1 MDDFLERWRV
11 PIIAVLIVLIAGR
24 AGGHVRALAA
34 HGFTGNAL
42 RPPCQSVSSIGQSCS
57 EDRRAAPDWAEGICD
72 GRSVAHPGVYPFRD
86 GERVEDAL
94 KAAGGTLADAD
105 LSRLNLAQRLRDEGY
120 IVVPRQGETP
130 VPGASGVSPSGG
142 ASSSSQSGKLN
153 INTATLAQLDALP
166 GIGATYAQRILDYRA
181 QNGPFQTVSD
191 LADKKLVP
199 QGTLDKIKDTIDVR

>member
-11 PIIAVLIVLIAGR
+11 PIIAVLTVLIAGGLVVLYMR
-24 AGGHVRALAA
+24 WPRTTSPATRSGASVNLSPQSGNPVVKTAEPRQSGLKVYV
-34 HGFTGNAL
+34 TGA
-42 RPPCQSVSSIGQSCS
+42 
-57 EDRRAAPDWAEGICD
+57 
-72 GRSVAHPGVYPFRD
+72 VAQPGVYAFRD
-86 GERVEDAL
+86 GERGEDAL
-94 KAAGGTLADAD
+94 KSAGGALADAD

-130 VPGASGVSPSGG
+130 VPGASSEASPGSAAAG
-142 ASSSSQSGKLN
+142 SQSGKLN

-166 GIGATYAQRILDYRA
+166 GIGAVYAQRILDYRV

>member
-11 PIIAVLIVLIAGR
+11 PIIAVLIVLIAG
-24 AGGHVRALAA
+24 GLVVMYVRWPRMASPATRSGLPVNLSPQSGNPVVKTAEPRQ
-34 HGFTGNAL
+34 TGLKVYVTGA
-42 RPPCQSVSSIGQSCS
+42 
-57 EDRRAAPDWAEGICD
+57 
-72 GRSVAHPGVYPFRD
+72 VAHPGVYPFRD